1 MENLD
6 DLYKWFDENR
16 GSIIADHLNECV
28 LLKDKSV
35 IGYYPNTD
43 AALSD
48 AEKNGFILGEFLI
61 QDCITDEDEIML
73 YYNYNQAVCF
83 GVTLGYRE
91 PLNNLL
97 KFVPDT
103 VALPVISLSAIVK
116 ALSSLMPS
124 LFFNTLV
131 LG

>member
-16 GSIIADHLNECV
+16 VSIIAEHLNECV

-48 AEKNGFILGEFLI
+48 AEKNGFIVGEFLI

-83 GVTLGYRE
+83 GG
-91 PLNNLL
+91 
-97 KFVPDT
+97 
-103 VALPVISLSAIVK
+103 
-116 ALSSLMPS
+116 
-124 LFFNTLV
+124 
-131 LG
+131 

>member
-16 GSIIADHLNECV
+16 VSIIADHLNECV

-48 AEKNGFILGEFLI
+48 AKKNGFIFGEFLI

-83 GVTLGYRE
+83 GG
-91 PLNNLL
+91 
-97 KFVPDT
+97 
-103 VALPVISLSAIVK
+103 
-116 ALSSLMPS
+116 
-124 LFFNTLV
+124 
-131 LG
+131 